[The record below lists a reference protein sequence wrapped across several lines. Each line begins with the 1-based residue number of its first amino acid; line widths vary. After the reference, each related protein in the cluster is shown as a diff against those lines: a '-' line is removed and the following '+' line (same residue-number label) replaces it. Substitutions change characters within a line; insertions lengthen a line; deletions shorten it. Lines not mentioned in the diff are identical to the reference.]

1 LVTSALVEE
10 AVKKASLAWISVGD
24 GPARGLWCMPFEG
37 ALILV
42 SGPGEQAAP
51 GLANATR
58 ATVRLRG
65 DTGGLIV
72 VWTAVVARLSPGS
85 EEWLTIAPQLAGK
98 RLNAS
103 GTAADLVARWAAD
116 GCAVVRLTPA
126 DDPATAA
133 PDLPDD
139 SQAAEVRETP
149 ARVDVRKPF
158 RLHRVRKR

>member
-1 LVTSALVEE
+1 MTSALVEE

-51 GLANATR
+51 GLAEATR

-72 VWTAVVARLSPGS
+72 VWTAVVSRL
-85 EEWLTIAPQLAGK
+85 
-98 RLNAS
+98 
-103 GTAADLVARWAAD
+103 
-116 GCAVVRLTPA
+116 
-126 DDPATAA
+126 
-133 PDLPDD
+133 
-139 SQAAEVRETP
+139 
-149 ARVDVRKPF
+149 
-158 RLHRVRKR
+158 

>member
-1 LVTSALVEE
+1 VTSALVEE

-24 GPARGLWCMPFEG
+24 GPALGLWCMPFEG
-37 ALILV
+37 SLIVV

-51 GLANATR
+51 GLAEAAR

-72 VWTAVVARLSPGS
+72 VWQAVAARLSPGT
-85 EEWLTIAPQLAGK
+85 EEWETIAPQLAGK
-98 RLNAS
+98 RLNSS
-103 GTAADLVARWAAD
+103 GSAEEMVARWAAT

-126 DDPATAA
+126 EEPPIVA
-133 PDLPDD
+133 PGLPDD
-139 SQAAEVRETP
+139 SQAAEPRESP
-149 ARVDVRKPF
+149 ARVEVRKPF